1 MSLVDRSSHG
11 RLPLMEPPA
20 RKLSL
25 TYSLA
30 DQTFARTK
38 SIGILNVSVG
48 LLRALAKRTECERL
62 TVLSNHSLR
71 ESLAPP
77 EGATIEHHDLASDR
91 GVGRIWW
98 DQFGAYA
105 AARRTGNDWLFLPK
119 GFASF
124 SRNCPVRL
132 ATFVHD
138 AMHDHYDR
146 HYPDAV
152 SRFETSYFRAAF
164 RASVRQSELIFTPS
178 EFTLNEVKR
187 LAGENGWRVPRLVC
201 CGEGFDRTA
210 ATSTE
215 PRRDI
220 LVLTSQFP
228 HKLTPLAVKFLQR
241 WSRENP
247 FGEDI
252 HWIGSLPKNLE
263 LPGESN
269 WKRHDILP
277 ETKFRAMMARARVVL
292 SFSDYEGFGRPP
304 VEAALAGA
312 CPVYS
317 SIPTTQE
324 VMGDCGYSFDN
335 ANYESFAH
343 ALHQALK
350 IDPTQLRVWSEK
362 LAARHDWAVVAD
374 RVITAL
380 TTTPQVS
387 VS

>member
-1 MSLVDRSSHG
+1 
-11 RLPLMEPPA
+11 MEPPA

>member
-1 MSLVDRSSHG
+1 
-11 RLPLMEPPA
+11 MEPPA
-20 RKLSL
+20 KKLSL

-48 LLRALAKRTECERL
+48 LLRALARRSECERL

-77 EGATIEHHDLASDR
+77 DGATIEHHDFASDR

-98 DQFGAYA
+98 DQFGVYS
-105 AARRTGNDWLFLPK
+105 AARRTGNEWLFLPK

-124 SRNCPVRL
+124 SRTCPVRL
-132 ATFVHD
+132 AAFVHD

-152 SRFETSYFRAAF
+152 SRFETAYFRAAF
-164 RASVRQSELIFTPS
+164 RATVRQAELIFTPS
-178 EFTLNEVKR
+178 EFTLNEIKR
-187 LAGENGWRVPRLVC
+187 LADQNGWRVPRVVC
-201 CGEGFDRTA
+201 CGEGFDRT
-210 ATSTE
+210 TSPSTE
-215 PRRDI
+215 SRRDI

-228 HKLTPLAVKFLQR
+228 HKLTTLAAKFLQR

-247 FGEDI
+247 FGEDV

-263 LPGESN
+263 LPAQAN
-269 WKRHDILP
+269 WQRHSILP
-277 ETKFRAMMARARVVL
+277 EAKFRAMMARARVVL

-317 SIPTTQE
+317 SIPTTRE

-335 ANYESFAH
+335 TSYESFAA

-350 IDPTQLRVWSEK
+350 IDPAQISVWSEK
-362 LAARHDWAVVAD
+362 LAARHDWNVVAD
-374 RVITAL
+374 RVVNAL
-380 TTTPQVS
+380 VAATEISPS
-387 VS
+387 